1 MISRH
6 LAHVRVLSA
15 TQRAIRYP
23 EFPDTSLLCFD
34 ENLRIFVYIVY
45 PIHGIEFL
53 QRSFVIGDVDSTC
66 ICVHCNPCG
75 PTSKN
80 RKSGVVCRDDEL
92 YTKLCTHGTIALI
105 LCGHLSY

>member
-1 MISRH
+1 MQ
-6 LAHVRVLSA
+6 LNV
-15 TQRAIRYP
+15 QNP

-34 ENLRIFVYIVY
+34 ENLHFFVYFVY
-45 PIHGIEFL
+45 PIHGIECL
-53 QRSFVIGDVDSTC
+53 KRSFVIGDVDSTC

-92 YTKLCTHGTIALI
+92 YTKLRTHGTIALI